1 MLSKSRP
8 NRTSLWIIFF
18 SLEVIFMFGV
28 SWKLMFFRSLWQTC
42 AYFCRT
48 PWRLRIAWGTL
59 WAQGFILGTAR
70 QMDRASALTT
80 YWIAA
85 VTRTLLA
92 ISMVSLSLW
101 SLDKWLGTA
110 FSVSSRSGVW
120 SLWILHTLQ
129 FLCQHRP
136 SWKHMGCQE
145 AKSAPVIGGWKSSLY
160 NPINPIKAKEAPEP
174 TESDSALCLALCSC
188 HVQDYMPYNHKFL
201 RSNFE
206 GILYKSVCLFSCF
219 LAKSSSALW
228 VIVFFSNP
236 VCPAK
241 TYINEILDD
250 KKKNNNTEHW
260 SFDACVLIVN
270 STVWDCEVVMRT
282 AEVNDFSFTF
292 QEWKSRSSC

>member
-1 MLSKSRP
+1 
-8 NRTSLWIIFF
+8 
-18 SLEVIFMFGV
+18 MFGI

-59 WAQGFILGTAR
+59 WAQGFIPGTAR

-92 ISMVSLSLW
+92 ISMVSPSLW

-201 RSNFE
+201 QSNFE
-206 GILYKSVCLFSCF
+206 GMLYKSVCLFSCF

-250 KKKNNNTEHW
+250 KKKQQHKTLVFWCLCIGSQFSNVGLW
-260 SFDACVLIVN
+260 SCYAY
-270 STVWDCEVVMRT
+270 
-282 AEVNDFSFTF
+282 
-292 QEWKSRSSC
+292 SRS